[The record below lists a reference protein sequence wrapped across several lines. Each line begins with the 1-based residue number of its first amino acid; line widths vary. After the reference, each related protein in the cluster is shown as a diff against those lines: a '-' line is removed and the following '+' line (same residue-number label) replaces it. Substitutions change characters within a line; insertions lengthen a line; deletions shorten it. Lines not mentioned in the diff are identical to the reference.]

1 MTRKFIFKEVSV
13 CFLFFFF
20 FFVSVV
26 INKLPLLF
34 SSSAWDCFCQD
45 LSNNF
50 VTSTSVVSSFFW
62 QPDILGLWGRLVY
75 CGSKSNFPLLANF
88 QISLFFFFFGKSR
101 YWILHVLSFSW
112 CFFHSGTRWKNKYWV
127 WSLQQ
132 SLGETSPETKPAC
145 VVLHRS
151 QNNTELLEC
160 FQNTT
165 VFEDYHTITSAG

>member
-13 CFLFFFF
+13 CF
-20 FFVSVV
+20 
-26 INKLPLLF
+26 LLF

-88 QISLFFFFFGKSR
+88 QISLFFFFGKSR

-145 VVLHRS
+145 VVPHRS